1 MLMIIQLKSM
11 ALIPDIDRLSTE
23 EDCFKIDV
31 GFFYGD
37 IVGFIVYRRIS
48 WLFFPM
54 STGTGFISTFEFLR
68 FFKVGES
75 KSSTFCC
82 FWTGDEVTFG
92 PQLRSLELAIISGG
106 LFAEF

>member
-48 WLFFPM
+48 
-54 STGTGFISTFEFLR
+54 
-68 FFKVGES
+68 
-75 KSSTFCC
+75 
-82 FWTGDEVTFG
+82 
-92 PQLRSLELAIISGG
+92 
-106 LFAEF
+106 